1 MNNCY
6 DVLVYLVVRAK
17 DSDDAEEIVSNMLNP
32 LLSDE
37 LEEGTLV
44 SWTTGNLTEELEQR
58 TPEPESIEGDVTY
71 YG

>member
-44 SWTTGNLTEELEQR
+44 S
-58 TPEPESIEGDVTY
+58 
-71 YG
+71 